1 MALFGAIIYALVG
14 LYSLLVIV
22 RIIIEMVQA
31 FSKQFDPPH
40 WFIMVAEPIFRMTD
54 PPVIALRKLIP
65 PLRLG
70 GSGVG
75 LDVSVIVLFFI
86 LMLIQM
92 LIGAVLI
99 LSLIHI

>member
-1 MALFGAIIYALVG
+1 MALFGAILYALVG

-22 RIIIEMVQA
+22 RIIIEMVQS

-54 PPVIALRKLIP
+54 PPVNALRKLIP
-65 PLRLG
+65 PLKLG

-92 LIGAVLI
+92 LVGAVLI
-99 LSLIHI
+99 NPALR

>member
-1 MALFGAIIYALVG
+1 VALFGAIIYALVG

-40 WFIMVAEPIFRMTD
+40 WFIMVAEPIFRVTD
-54 PPVIALRKLIP
+54 PPVNALRKLIP
-65 PLRLG
+65 PLKLG

-92 LIGAVLI
+92 LVGAVLI
-99 LSLIHI
+99 NPALR

>member
-54 PPVIALRKLIP
+54 PPVNALRKLIP
-65 PLRLG
+65 PLKLG

-99 LSLIHI
+99 NPALR

>member
-1 MALFGAIIYALVG
+1 MALFGAILYALVG

-22 RIIIEMVQA
+22 RIIIEMVQS

-40 WFIMVAEPIFRMTD
+40 WFIMVAEPIFRATD
-54 PPVIALRKLIP
+54 PPVNALRKLIP

-75 LDVSVIVLFFI
+75 LDVSVIVLFFV
-86 LMLIQM
+86 LMLVQM
-92 LIGAVLI
+92 LIGATMINPALR
-99 LSLIHI
+99 

>member
-54 PPVIALRKLIP
+54 PPVNALRKLIP
-65 PLRLG
+65 PLKLG

-75 LDVSVIVLFFI
+75 LDVSVIVLFII

-92 LIGAVLI
+92 LVGAVLI
-99 LSLIHI
+99 NPALR

>member
-54 PPVIALRKLIP
+54 PPVNALRKLIP

-99 LSLIHI
+99 NPAL

>member
-1 MALFGAIIYALVG
+1 VALFGAIIYALVG

-31 FSKQFDPPH
+31 FSKQFDPPY

-54 PPVIALRKLIP
+54 PPVNALRKLIP
-65 PLRLG
+65 PLKLG

-99 LSLIHI
+99 NPALQ

>member
-54 PPVIALRKLIP
+54 PPVNALRKLIP
-65 PLRLG
+65 PLKLG

-92 LIGAVLI
+92 LIGDVLI
-99 LSLIHI
+99 NPALQ

>member
-40 WFIMVAEPIFRMTD
+40 WFIMVAEPIFRVTD
-54 PPVIALRKLIP
+54 PPVNALRKLIP
-65 PLRLG
+65 PLKLG

-99 LSLIHI
+99 NPALQ

>member
-1 MALFGAIIYALVG
+1 VALFGAIIYALVG

-54 PPVIALRKLIP
+54 PPVNALRKLIP
-65 PLRLG
+65 PLKLG

-92 LIGAVLI
+92 LVGAVLI
-99 LSLIHI
+99 NPALR

>member
-92 LIGAVLI
+92 LIVVVI
-99 LSLIHI
+99 

>member
-1 MALFGAIIYALVG
+1 MG

-54 PPVIALRKLIP
+54 PPVNALRKLIP
-65 PLRLG
+65 PLKLG

-92 LIGAVLI
+92 LVGAVLI
-99 LSLIHI
+99 NPALR

>member
-14 LYSLLVIV
+14 LYSLFVIV

-54 PPVIALRKLIP
+54 PPVNALRKLIP
-65 PLRLG
+65 PLKLG

-92 LIGAVLI
+92 LVGAVLI
-99 LSLIHI
+99 NPALR

>member
-54 PPVIALRKLIP
+54 PPVNALRKLIP
-65 PLRLG
+65 PLKLG

-92 LIGAVLI
+92 LVGAVLI
-99 LSLIHI
+99 NPALR

>member
-54 PPVIALRKLIP
+54 PPVNALRKLIP

-75 LDVSVIVLFFI
+75 LDVSVIGLFFI

-99 LSLIHI
+99 NPALR

>member
-54 PPVIALRKLIP
+54 PPVNALRKLIP
-65 PLRLG
+65 PLKLG

-99 LSLIHI
+99 NPALQ

>member
-1 MALFGAIIYALVG
+1 MALFGALIYALVG

-40 WFIMVAEPIFRMTD
+40 WFIMVAEPIFRVTD
-54 PPVIALRKLIP
+54 PPVNALRKLIP
-65 PLRLG
+65 PLKLG

-92 LIGAVLI
+92 LVGAVLI
-99 LSLIHI
+99 NPALR

>member
-40 WFIMVAEPIFRMTD
+40 WFIMVAEPIFRMTA
-54 PPVIALRKLIP
+54 PPVNALRKLIP
-65 PLRLG
+65 PLKLG

-92 LIGAVLI
+92 LVGAVLI
-99 LSLIHI
+99 NPALR

>member
-40 WFIMVAEPIFRMTD
+40 WFIMVAEPIFRVTD
-54 PPVIALRKLIP
+54 PPVNALRKLIP
-65 PLRLG
+65 PLKLG

-92 LIGAVLI
+92 LIGGVLI
-99 LSLIHI
+99 NPALR

>member
-54 PPVIALRKLIP
+54 PPVNSLRKLIP
-65 PLRLG
+65 PLKLG

-92 LIGAVLI
+92 LVGAVLI
-99 LSLIHI
+99 NPALR

>member
-40 WFIMVAEPIFRMTD
+40 WFIMVAEPIFRVTD
-54 PPVIALRKLIP
+54 PPVNALRKLIP
-65 PLRLG
+65 PLKLG

-99 LSLIHI
+99 NPALR

>member
-54 PPVIALRKLIP
+54 PPVNALRKLIP
-65 PLRLG
+65 PLTLG

-92 LIGAVLI
+92 LVGAVLI
-99 LSLIHI
+99 NPALR

>member
-22 RIIIEMVQA
+22 RIVIEMVQA

-54 PPVIALRKLIP
+54 PPVNALRKLIP
-65 PLRLG
+65 PLKLG

-99 LSLIHI
+99 NPALQ

>member
-92 LIGAVLI
+92 LVGAVLI
-99 LSLIHI
+99 NPALR

>member
-54 PPVIALRKLIP
+54 PPVNALRKLIP

-92 LIGAVLI
+92 LVGAVLI
-99 LSLIHI
+99 NPALR

>member
-54 PPVIALRKLIP
+54 PPVNALHKLIP
-65 PLRLG
+65 PLKLG

-92 LIGAVLI
+92 LVGAVLI
-99 LSLIHI
+99 NPALR

>member
-31 FSKQFDPPH
+31 FSNQFDPPH

-54 PPVIALRKLIP
+54 PPVNALRKLIP
-65 PLRLG
+65 PLKLG

-92 LIGAVLI
+92 LVGAVLI
-99 LSLIHI
+99 NPALR

>member
-40 WFIMVAEPIFRMTD
+40 WFIMVAEPIFRVTD
-54 PPVIALRKLIP
+54 PPVNALRKLIP
-65 PLRLG
+65 PLKLG

-92 LIGAVLI
+92 LVGAVLI
-99 LSLIHI
+99 NPALR

>member
-1 MALFGAIIYALVG
+1 VALFGAIIYALVG

-54 PPVIALRKLIP
+54 PPVNALRKLIP

-99 LSLIHI
+99 NPALR

>member
-54 PPVIALRKLIP
+54 PPVNALRKLIP
-65 PLRLG
+65 PLKLG

-92 LIGAVLI
+92 LIGGVLI
-99 LSLIHI
+99 NPALR

>member
-1 MALFGAIIYALVG
+1 MAIFGAIIYALVG

-54 PPVIALRKLIP
+54 PPVNALRKLIP
-65 PLRLG
+65 PLKLG

-92 LIGAVLI
+92 LVGAVLI
-99 LSLIHI
+99 NPALR